1 MRSHQI
7 FNDHWARR
15 VNVILLEED
24 EKQNKV
30 KADSRILLFNLQE
43 KKTNWQNVDIPNT
56 YRAHK
61 IENTNNS
68 RENGAKEMELTEK
81 EMQMLLPRRKIFSPM
96 CTSR

>member
-1 MRSHQI
+1 M
-7 FNDHWARR
+7 
-15 VNVILLEED
+15 EED

-43 KKTNWQNVDIPNT
+43 KKTNRQNADIPNM

-61 IENTNNS
+61 TENTNNS

-81 EMQMLLPRRKIFSPM
+81 EMQMLLPCRKISSPM